1 MKRFILA
8 ALVLV
13 LALPLAAQEATL
25 TTPESGIT
33 ATKVKVIAFSVLGA
47 PCNCA
52 TVTISYQASDD
63 TEKRTA
69 TYANLPAGPF
79 ITALTTVRATETG
92 TLARKINFRILG
104 FLVDQNELTGVTLV
118 P

>member
-1 MKRFILA
+1 MKKLALILF
-8 ALVLV
+8 LI

-25 TTPESGIT
+25 TAPEAGVT

-52 TVTISYQASDD
+52 TVTISYQANDG

-69 TYANLPAGPF
+69 TYANLNAGTF
-79 ITALTTVRATETG
+79 IVALTTVKAGETG
-92 TLARKINFRILG
+92 TLARKINFRILSY
-104 FLVDQNELTGVTLV
+104 LVEQNELTGVSLV